1 MESRKDRHKMLRCH
15 VCARCIRSDNAKR
28 HARTHKD
35 IHALS
40 NEEVREELR
49 ARNTARVKREER
61 KQELIEIA
69 QQDNI
74 SVEPRNPDL
83 TIDTVILR
91 EDLLRDNQEYLYQ
104 IELGKQ
110 ISNIMD
116 EGFVREESLTSDRKK
131 ALVLYRKTKPTIE
144 IADVNL
150 RPWQQALMKMIT
162 TPSERA
168 VFWIIGCKG
177 NEGKSWFQGYLETFY
192 GYARVVR
199 LELSNNSPN
208 ILHALLKRPLST
220 TDIFLFNGTRAT
232 SDTCQNYSILENIK
246 DGCAISSKYN
256 SEIVKFK
263 TPNTVII
270 FTNNQPDKKRLSADR
285 WRVYSINKDGL
296 NCKYDGKD
304 EN

>member
-1 MESRKDRHKMLRCH
+1 M
-15 VCARCIRSDNAKR
+15 
-28 HARTHKD
+28 
-35 IHALS
+35 
-40 NEEVREELR
+40 
-49 ARNTARVKREER
+49 
-61 KQELIEIA
+61 QELMEIA
-69 QQDNI
+69 QQENTSI
-74 SVEPRNPDL
+74 EPRNPDL
-83 TIDTVILR
+83 TIDPAILR
-91 EDLLRDNQEYLYQ
+91 EDLLLDNQEYLYQ

-116 EGFVREESLTSDRKK
+116 EGVVREESLTSDRKK

-144 IADVNL
+144 ISDVNL

-168 VFWIIGCKG
+168 VFWIVGSKG
-177 NEGKSWFQGYLETFY
+177 NEGNSWFQGYLETFY

-199 LELSNNSPN
+199 LELSNNSLN
-208 ILHALLKRPLST
+208 ILHALSKRPLST

-232 SDTCQNYSILENIK
+232 KDTSQNYSILENIK

-256 SEIVKFK
+256 SEIVKSK
-263 TPNTVII
+263 TPNTVIV
-270 FTNNQPDKKRLSADR
+270 FTNNHPDKKRLSADR
-285 WRVYSINKDGL
+285 GRVYSINKDGL